1 MISAAGLRRVRA
13 AALAVAAV
21 AGAPALAASAP
32 GLQPCR
38 LDGVEHEAQ
47 CGRVQRPLDLARPQG
62 ASIDVH
68 VAVLPALS
76 RRKAQ
81 DPVFFLAGGPGQS
94 AIEMAGP
101 LSRRFSRLNQRRDLV
116 FVDQRGTGRS
126 ASLQCPGDD
135 KAAQRGPLAD
145 LLDTERQVAQMA
157 DCRQALQRLPHGSL
171 QHYTTT
177 IAMADLDA
185 VRQWLGVQQVNLI
198 GASYGT
204 RAGLEYLRQFPGA
217 VRRAVLDGVAPPDMV
232 LPASMAADAQLALD
246 GVLAACDAQPAC
258 RHAHP
263 ALAAR
268 WRDLLRRLPLEARVV
283 HPHTGRIESVTLTRQ
298 AVLNLVRTPLYV
310 PALAAALPAALADAA
325 DGRFEGL
332 FGLAAALGASGAMA
346 GGMHFSVVCAEDV
359 PRLAS
364 APALAHGD
372 FGDGFAQMYTR
383 ICAQWP
389 RGEVPEAFYRVGPTP
404 AAVLLLSGGLDPATP
419 PAHGERTARALGP
432 QARHV
437 VVAHAGHGVTALPC
451 VADLV
456 QRFIDAEQPAQALA
470 LDTGCAAA
478 VPRPDATIAPWRA
491 APMPFASAASKGR
504 P

>member
-1 MISAAGLRRVRA
+1 MRPATGIRRARA
-13 AALAVAAV
+13 ALLAATMVAA
-21 AGAPALAASAP
+21 AAAEAAPAA

-38 LDGVEHEAQ
+38 LEGVEHEAH
-47 CGRVQRPLDLARPQG
+47 CGRVQRPLDPSRPQG

-76 RRKAQ
+76 RRKAE

-135 KAAQRGPLAD
+135 KAAQRAPLAE
-145 LLDTERQVAQMA
+145 LLDTERQVVQMA

-217 VRRAVLDGVAPPDMV
+217 VRRVVLDGVAPPDMV
-232 LPASMAADAQLALD
+232 LPASMATDAQVALD
-246 GVLAACDAQPAC
+246 ALLAACGAQPAC
-258 RHAHP
+258 RQAHP

-283 HPHTGRIESVTLTRQ
+283 HPHTGRIESVTLTRP
-298 AVLNLVRTPLYV
+298 AVLSLVRTPLYV
-310 PALAAALPAALADAA
+310 PALAAALPAAMADAA

-332 FGLAAALGASGAMA
+332 FGLAAALGGSGAMA

-364 APALAHGD
+364 APAPAHGD
-372 FGDGFAQMYTR
+372 FGDSFSNMYAR

-389 RGEVPEAFYRVGPTP
+389 RGDVAEAFYRVGPTP
-404 AAVLLLSGGLDPATP
+404 APALLLSGGLDPATP
-419 PAHGERTARALGP
+419 PAHGERVTRALGQ

-437 VVAHAGHGVTALPC
+437 VVAHAGHGVSALPC
-451 VADLV
+451 IADLV

-491 APMPFASAASKGR
+491 VPMPSTSAASKGR